1 VTSVTAAR
9 PRAGKTAAAEEET
22 TRLDRLVAAT
32 PLVTIFVW
40 ALLVYAWQAWLVRSP
55 FVFSD
60 ELEFTQLARSLA
72 ETGEAAR
79 RGAAYGLAPLPAV
92 AVAPA
97 WLLSNAESAYL
108 TAKLIGVLA
117 MTAAIFP
124 TYALARMLVRPAA
137 ALFAATAAVAIPA
150 FMYSSLLIQ
159 EPFAYTIS
167 ILALWLGVRALAR
180 PTIGSVAL
188 AVGAALL
195 APFVRGQL
203 AVIPVI
209 LALAAGVV
217 LWSSGPVRR
226 YRGRWTRWDWA
237 GAVTL
242 AIGAVVVLN
251 ELASH
256 RSFAWLVATRHYKD
270 RMVDLGVAAG
280 GALTIGLGVLPVL
293 VGLAIL
299 VRPRGEERTPER
311 HAFRAVLGASI
322 VAFSFYAAV
331 KATYLSTV
339 FATRIYERNLIYL
352 APLLFVATAMWLE
365 RPRVRFVPACLAAL
379 AVALLLAH
387 TPLILD
393 FPYFEAPGYAMLV
406 AGNRMLEMPPAQI
419 AELLPLLLG
428 VALAFVVAAAL
439 LGRRPRVRTGVVWA
453 AAAVVLAWNVLG
465 QLHVS
470 SGARASADFLLSGYV
485 EPPDWVDRAAGGQ
498 DVLYLGQGIQN
509 PNPIFLVEFW
519 NRSIR
524 HVWSLDGTAPGPG
537 PVLTPDLGDADGRLS
552 PDPGVR
558 YVLAEPGVDVVGE
571 VAAERGPWRLVRIDG
586 PLRLAQARTGI
597 TADGWASSPGRG
609 IPAFAAYSQ
618 FATPDGQPGT
628 MEVVVSREGASEA
641 TPPST
646 ATVRIGP
653 LAVGED
659 NQPALGSIA
668 EEVAWTIEARG
679 TRVVRLPTPPPP
691 FRVEVIVDPPFM
703 PNEVDPRA
711 SDLRWLGAQ
720 ASFRFIPRGDA

>member
-9 PRAGKTAAAEEET
+9 PRATESGAA
-22 TRLDRLVAAT
+22 LDRVLAAT

-40 ALLVYAWQAWLVRSP
+40 AVLVYAWQAWLVRTP

-79 RGAAYGLAPLPAV
+79 RGAEYGVPPLPAV
-92 AVAPA
+92 FTAPA
-97 WLLSNAESAYL
+97 WLLESTESAYL

-117 MTAAIFP
+117 MSAAIFP
-124 TYALARMLVRPAA
+124 TYALARMLVGPRA
-137 ALFAATAAVAIPA
+137 ALFAATASIAIPA
-150 FMYSSLLIQ
+150 FMYSSLLLQ
-159 EPFAYTIS
+159 EPFAYTVS
-167 ILALWLGVRALAR
+167 ILALWLGVRALAA

-188 AVGAALL
+188 AAGGAIL

-203 AVIPVI
+203 AVIPVV
-209 LALAAGVV
+209 LLLAAGVV
-217 LWSSGPVRR
+217 FWSSAPMTR
-226 YRGRWTRWDWA
+226 YRARWTRWDWA
-237 GAVTL
+237 GAVAL
-242 AIGAVVVLN
+242 AVGAIVLLN
-251 ELASH
+251 EVASH
-256 RSFAWLVATRHYKD
+256 RSFAWLVATRYYKD
-270 RMVDLGVAAG
+270 RMLDLGVAAA
-280 GALTIGLGVLPVL
+280 GAMTIGLGVLPVL

-299 VRPRGEERTPER
+299 VRPRGEVRTPER
-311 HAFRAVLGASI
+311 HAFRAVLGASLL
-322 VAFSFYAAV
+322 AFSFYAAV

-339 FATRIYERNLIYL
+339 FATRVYERNLIYL

-365 RPRVRFVPACLAAL
+365 RPRLRFVPLCFAAL

-406 AGNRMLEMPPAQI
+406 AANRMLELPGTQI
-419 AELLPLLLG
+419 LTLLPLLLG

-439 LGRRPRVRTGVVWA
+439 LARRPRLRSGVVWA
-453 AAAVVLAWNVLG
+453 AAALVLAWNVAG

-470 SGARASADFLLSGYV
+470 SGARSSADFLLSGYV
-485 EPPDWVDRAAGGQ
+485 EPRDWVDRASGGR

-509 PNPIFLVEFW
+509 PNSIFLLEFW

-552 PDPGVR
+552 PDPRVPF
-558 YVLAEPGVDVVGE
+558 VLAEPGVNVVGDVV
-571 VAAERGPWRLVRIDG
+571 AEQGAWRLVRVEG

-597 TADGWASSPGRG
+597 TADGWIPSPGEG
-609 IPAFAAYSQ
+609 LPAVAGHSQ
-618 FATPDGQPGT
+618 FSTPGERPGT
-628 MEVVVSREGASEA
+628 MEVVVSRAGASEA

-646 ATVRIGP
+646 VTVRLGP

-659 NQPALGSIA
+659 NQPALGSVS
-668 EEVAWTIEARG
+668 ESVEWRIEGRAQ
-679 TRVVRLPTPPPP
+679 RVFELETPPPP
-691 FRVEVIVDPPFM
+691 FRVEVVVDPPFM
-703 PNEVDPRA
+703 PHLVDPR
-711 SDLRWLGAQ
+711 STDQRWLGAQ
-720 ASFRFIPRGDA
+720 VSFRFIPPAG

>member
-9 PRAGKTAAAEEET
+9 PRAESTGAA
-22 TRLDRLVAAT
+22 LDRVLAAT
-32 PLVTIFVW
+32 PLVTVFVW
-40 ALLVYAWQAWLVRSP
+40 ALLVYAWQAWLVRTP

-92 AVAPA
+92 VTAPA
-97 WLLSNAESAYL
+97 WLLGSTESAYL
-108 TAKLIGVLA
+108 AAKLIGVLA
-117 MTAAIFP
+117 MSAAIFP
-124 TYALARMLVRPAA
+124 TYALARMLVRPGP
-137 ALFAATAAVAIPA
+137 ALFAATASIAIPA
-150 FMYSSLLIQ
+150 FMYSSLLLQ
-159 EPFAYTIS
+159 EPFAYTAS

-188 AVGAALL
+188 AAGAGLL

-209 LALAAGVV
+209 LLLAAGVV
-217 LWSSGPVRR
+217 FWSSGRMER
-226 YRGRWTRWDWA
+226 YRARWTRWDWA
-237 GAVTL
+237 GAVAL
-242 AIGAVVVLN
+242 AVGAAVLLN

-256 RSFAWLVATRHYKD
+256 RSFAWLVATRYYKD
-270 RMVDLGVAAG
+270 RILDLGVAAA
-280 GALTIGLGVLPVL
+280 GAMTIGLGVLPVL

-311 HAFRAVLGASI
+311 HAFRAVLGAALL
-322 VAFSFYAAV
+322 AFTFYAAV

-339 FATRIYERNLIYL
+339 FATRVYERNLIYL

-365 RPRVRFVPACLAAL
+365 RPRLRFVPLCFAAL

-406 AGNRMLEMPPAQI
+406 AANRMLGMTPTQI
-419 AELLPLLLG
+419 LEWLPLVLG

-439 LGRRPRVRTGVVWA
+439 LARRPRVRTGVVWA
-453 AAAVVLAWNVLG
+453 AAAVVLTWNVLG

-470 SGARASADFLLSGYV
+470 SGARSSADFLLSGYV
-485 EPPDWVDRAAGGQ
+485 EPHDWVDRAADGRE
-498 DVLYLGQGIQN
+498 VLYLGQSIQN

-552 PDPGVR
+552 PDPGVPF
-558 YVLAEPGVDVVGE
+558 VLAEPGVDVVGE
-571 VAAERGPWRLVRIDG
+571 VAAERGPWRLVRVEG

-597 TADGWASSPGRG
+597 TADGWASSPGRE
-609 IPAFAAYSQ
+609 IPAFAAYSR
-618 FATPDGQPGT
+618 FSIPGERPGA
-628 MEVVVSREGASEA
+628 MEVLVSREGASEA

-646 ATVRIGP
+646 VTIRIGP

-668 EEVAWTIEARG
+668 EEVEWQIEARAS
-679 TRVVRLPTPPPP
+679 RAFRLDTPAPP

-703 PNEVDPRA
+703 PFEVDPRA
-711 SDLRWLGAQ
+711 SSDQRWLGAQ
-720 ASFRFIPRGDA
+720 VGFRFIPPDA